1 MWGISTN
8 QLNERSKT
16 MVRTV
21 YNNFRSHPNYREFSI
36 NIDEQDIEGSASIT
50 ITKYG
55 QNVNKFYF
63 YPNSRNGDIA
73 SIAIYGSQL
82 NGHYNSIN
90 NSKLAFG
97 LKVSEI
103 EIVNTNTQS
112 PFVDIYLENY

>member
-1 MWGISTN
+1 MWGFSTN

-21 YNNFRSHPNYREFSI
+21 YNNLKNHPNYREFDVSI
-36 NIDEQDIEGSASIT
+36 DLNDVEGSASIT

-55 QNVNKFYF
+55 QNINKFFF
-63 YPNSRNGDIA
+63 YPHSSDSNII
-73 SIAIYGSQL
+73 SIAIYGSSL
-82 NGHYNSIN
+82 NDHYSSIK

-103 EIVNTNTQS
+103 EVVTEGTIS
-112 PFVDIYLENY
+112 PFVDVYLENY